1 MKGKLFFFL
10 LFFSLFYFIAF
21 FWYLISYPH
30 IKQCYKYI
38 VVIYCIFIYREMFKK
53 NVTVAKYDAHIGSQR
68 RSSLTWY
75 LSCIYVLKHDRRGT
89 SAVADL
95 ENQVVLKV
103 NAHTSFSI

>member
-1 MKGKLFFFL
+1 MKGKLFFL

-38 VVIYCIFIYREMFKK
+38 VVIYCIFIYQEMLKK

>member
-1 MKGKLFFFL
+1 MKGKLFFF
-10 LFFSLFYFIAF
+10 FFSFLYFIAF

-38 VVIYCIFIYREMFKK
+38 VVIYCIFIYREMLKK